1 MQLASEMRC
10 LIIDGEGGGQ
20 RHDVELLPGI
30 CPSLVRAQSDQPRQL
45 MTQLSLVDRGRALAP
60 GGGVSAEVPSRELG
74 TVNNGG

>member
-10 LIIDGEGGGQ
+10 LIIDREGGHNVMMSS
-20 RHDVELLPGI
+20 RFPGF
-30 CPSLVRAQSDQPRQL
+30 VRVSSALQSNQPRQL

-74 TVNNGG
+74 TVNR